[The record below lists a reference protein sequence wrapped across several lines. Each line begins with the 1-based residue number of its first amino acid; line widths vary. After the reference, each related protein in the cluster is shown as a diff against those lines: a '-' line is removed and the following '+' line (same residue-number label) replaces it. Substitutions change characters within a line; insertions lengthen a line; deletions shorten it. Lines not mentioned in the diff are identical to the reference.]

1 MSKEELEEMEE
12 VEEETETTE
21 VEEETK
27 PTKDMSYQFA
37 TFGDVK
43 NSIKEALEQESK
55 NDPYFASKYQA
66 DKMDSCYEWL
76 IEQIKDFYISKFKK
90 VDGGIEISNE
100 QCFMACRH
108 YFLEELYKYKPLAKK
123 SSNKAELTPEQKTAN
138 VVKKHE
144 KAAAKKED
152 NKPKEKAYENMNIFD
167 FLNQEG

>member
-1 MSKEELEEMEE
+1 MSKEELEEL
-12 VEEETETTE
+12 EEETEQE
-21 VEEETK
+21 EIVEEETK

-43 NSIKEALEQESK
+43 SSIKEALEQESK

-76 IEQIKDFYISKFKK
+76 IDQIKDFYISKFKK

-123 SSNKAELTPEQKTAN
+123 GSNKVELTPEQKTAN

-144 KAAAKKED
+144 KAAAKKEE